1 MIGDY
6 AVASREQ
13 ALEAVAAAHAAFP
26 AWSLST
32 PSSAL
37 TSWTPWATKSLPAR
51 PSWATCWPEEGKT
64 LPEAIG
70 EVGRAAAI
78 FKFFAGAKPCA
89 PGGEVLP
96 SVRPGV
102 GVEITREPLGVIGLI
117 TPWNF
122 PIAIPAWKIARPWP
136 TATPWCSSPRKWC
149 LALPGRWRDILHRAG
164 LPCRRVQ
171 PGDGPWL

>member
-37 TSWTPWATKSLPAR
+37 TSWTPGNEIIAR
-51 PSWATCWPEEGKT
+51 KAELGDLLAREEGK
-64 LPEAIG
+64 PCPKPSAKWA
-70 EVGRAAAI
+70 RAAAI
-78 FKFFAGAKPCA
+78 FKFFAGEAPCA
-89 PGGEVLP
+89 PVASAALGA
-96 SVRPGV
+96 PGV

-117 TPWNF
+117 TPG
-122 PIAIPAWKIARPWP
+122 
-136 TATPWCSSPRKWC
+136 TSPSPSP
-149 LALPGRWRDILHRAG
+149 PGRLPRPGLRQHRG
-164 LPCRRVQ
+164 VQ
-171 PGDGPWL
+171 TR